1 MLDASLDIDSW
12 LQRIGL
18 AHYAP
23 AFRDNDIDLPLL
35 LRLTD
40 ADLKDIGIASLGHRR
55 RLLDAVGEL
64 AASPM
69 QAAHF
74 SPVAASGLTPER
86 RQLTVLFCDLV
97 GSTALS
103 TRLDPEDL
111 RNLIRSYQQ
120 AASKHIAHFDGH
132 LAQFLGDGVL
142 AYFGW
147 PRAHEDDAERAV
159 RAGLAISSEVAA
171 LSSPDQDRLLARVGI
186 ATGLV
191 VVGDLI
197 GEGSGQQ
204 HAVTGETP
212 NLAARLQGIAPQ
224 GAVVVGATTR
234 QLVGDAFVLREMG
247 ALDLKG
253 IAKPVLAYEVLSERA
268 LESRFAAKH
277 GDGVSPIVGRD
288 EELATLL
295 THWRQASDGSG
306 QVVLLTGEAGI
317 GKSRMAEAIV
327 EQAQG
332 AGAHLLRYQCSPYH
346 TDTPLHPAVQE
357 LTLAARLVS
366 EDALEVKLDRLE
378 HLLDPLGLMRDA
390 PLMAALLGLDT
401 SQRYGPMEA
410 PPDEQRR
417 RTLAALVERL
427 ATMAAQRPVL
437 WLIEDAHWLD
447 ASTLE
452 LVTLALDRLASSRVL
467 MLITARPEF
476 TAPFADSRPFALI
489 RLSRLD
495 RTAAR
500 NVVMQV
506 TRGKELPASV
516 LEEILS
522 KADGLP
528 LFTEEITRAVIES
541 GGLRETPQGYQLE
554 GSARKLTIPA
564 SLQDSLLARLDRL
577 APLKA
582 LAQLAA
588 TIGREFPYALLRALA
603 PSDEP
608 TLQRQLAGL
617 VAAELIA
624 PQGAPPELSYSFRH
638 ALIQDAAYESLLKS
652 TRRHYH
658 RRIADTMSG
667 LFASI
672 AANQPEVLAYH
683 YTQAGLHIEAIE
695 HWKRAGSRSLS
706 RSAYVEAVGHLTQA
720 LDLVRDLPEG
730 RDRLACELDVLNE
743 CAPAIGA
750 TSGVSSPEVHAAYT
764 RAWEIC
770 QELRHVDAT
779 HLFPILMGLRRFHF
793 VRGELGKAQ
802 SVAAQLLHLTRE
814 STDNTITVETH
825 LGFGVTAMWRGEFDE
840 ALLHLQKG
848 ADHFDAGEALT
859 ADPRNLMHVSDPL
872 VNCLAVKSWA
882 LWATGAVEESLRRSV
897 QSLEYARQLNHPISI
912 ALALDY
918 AAALRIFRE
927 EAAAALE
934 LAVEGAELCKAH
946 GLTFWMGLLNIRRGR
961 ALADLGQLDLGW
973 RTLQEG
979 FGVWQRTGAGL
990 ARPFLLAQGAE
1001 VHLRADCHENARR
1014 ALQEAVDDM
1023 QARDER
1029 FYESELMRL
1038 CGVVQLLAGEFEEAA
1053 RSLQRALDVACD
1065 QRARSWECRA
1075 AATAAYCQRAMNRP
1089 SEAEAILRRHGVA
1102 SAADGQER
1110 LTLQRYG
1117 LHHHI

>member
-12 LQRIGL
+12 LQQIGL
-18 AHYAP
+18 AQYGP
-23 AFRDNDIDLPLL
+23 ALRDNDIDLPLL

-40 ADLKDIGIASLGHRR
+40 ADLRDIGIASLGHRR
-55 RLLDAVGEL
+55 RLLAAVAEL
-64 AASPM
+64 AASPV
-69 QAAHF
+69 QAAPF
-74 SPVAASGLTPER
+74 SPVAAFGLTPER

-120 AASKHIAHFDGH
+120 AASSHVSRFDGH

-159 RAGLAISSEVAA
+159 RAGLAISRAVTA
-171 LSSPDQDRLLARVGI
+171 LPSPDQDRLLARVGI

-197 GEGSGQQ
+197 GEGAGQQ

-212 NLAARLQGIAPQ
+212 NLAARLQGIAPP
-224 GAVVVGATTR
+224 GAVVVSATTR

-253 IAKPVLAYEVLSERA
+253 IAKPVVAYEVEGERT

-288 EELATLL
+288 EEMATLL
-295 THWRQASDGSG
+295 THWRTASDGSG
-306 QVVLLTGEAGI
+306 QAVLLIGEAGI
-317 GKSRMAEAIV
+317 GKSRIAEALV
-327 EQAQG
+327 EQAQR

-346 TDTPLHPAVQE
+346 TDTPLHPVVQE
-357 LTLAARLVS
+357 LAMAAGLSS
-366 EDALEVKLDRLE
+366 EDAPAVKLDRLE
-378 HLLDPLGLMRDA
+378 HLLDPIGLLRDA
-390 PLMAALLGLDT
+390 PLIAALLDMEG
-401 SQRYGPMEA
+401 SHRHGPMDV

-427 ATMAAQRPVL
+427 ATMAAQQPVL
-437 WLIEDAHWLD
+437 WLIEDAHWVD

-452 LVTLALDRLASSRVL
+452 LLTLALDRLASSRVL

-476 TAPFADSRPFALI
+476 TAPFAGHRAFALMH
-489 RLSRLD
+489 LSRLD
-495 RTAAR
+495 PAAAR

-516 LEEILS
+516 LDEILS

-528 LFTEEITRAVIES
+528 LFAEEITRAVIES
-541 GGLRETPQGYQLE
+541 GGLRETAHGYQLE
-554 GSARKLTIPA
+554 GSTRKLAIPA
-564 SLQDSLLARLDRL
+564 SIRDSLLARLDRL
-577 APLKA
+577 EPLKA

-588 TIGREFPYALLRALA
+588 TIGREFRYSLLRALA

-608 TLQRQLAGL
+608 RLQRQLAGL
-617 VAAELIA
+617 VAAELIV
-624 PQGAPPELSYSFRH
+624 PQGTPLELSYRFKH

-658 RRIADTMSG
+658 RRIAETMSG
-667 LFASI
+667 LFAPI

-683 YTQAGLHIEAIE
+683 YTQAGLHVEAIE
-695 HWKRAGSRSLS
+695 QWKRAGSRSMS
-706 RSAYVEAVGHLTQA
+706 RTAYVEAVGHLTQA
-720 LDLVRDLPEG
+720 LDLVRDLPVG
-730 RDRLACELDVLNE
+730 RDRLACELDLLNE

-750 TSGVSSPEVHAAYT
+750 TSGVSSPEVHAAYS

-770 QELRHVDAT
+770 HELQYADAT

-802 SVAAQLLHLTRE
+802 SVAAELLPLTRE
-814 STDNTITVETH
+814 STDKAMTIETH

-882 LWATGAVEESLRRSV
+882 LWATGAAKESLRRSM
-897 QSLEYARQLNHPISI
+897 QSLDYARRLNHPISI

-918 AAALRIFRE
+918 AAALRIFRGE
-927 EAAAALE
+927 PAAALE
-934 LAVEGAELCKAH
+934 LAVEGSDLCEAH
-946 GLTFWMGLLNIRRGR
+946 GLTFWRGLLNIRRGR

-973 RTLQEG
+973 KTLQEG
-979 FGVWQRTGAGL
+979 FGIWQSTGAGL
-990 ARPFLLAQGAE
+990 ARPFLLAQMAE
-1001 VHLRADCHENARR
+1001 VQLRADCRESARR
-1014 ALQEAVDDM
+1014 ALQEAVEDM
-1023 QARDER
+1023 QGRDER
-1029 FYESELMRL
+1029 FYESELMRQ
-1038 CGVVQLLAGEFEEAA
+1038 CGVVHLLAGEFDVAA
-1053 RSLQRALDVACD
+1053 QNLQRALDVACS

-1075 AATAAYCQRAMNRP
+1075 AATAAYCQRTMNRP
-1089 SEAEAILRRHGVA
+1089 TEAYAILRRHRV
-1102 SAADGQER
+1102 SHAANKRE
-1110 LTLQRYG
+1110 LLALQRYG
-1117 LHHHI
+1117 LKG